1 MDSPPPS
8 DDVPRSPKG
17 PDLLSTPSIEA
28 ELDTWHR
35 TGIFPFP
42 ELGLRTRDQ
51 FQDLSK
57 IELRLVHHLSSVYR
71 DLQRHE
77 MIHCIAWVAMLPSFL
92 DTAAGYDFVMSAILA
107 FSATHLASVTNS
119 VETKNLAYHHRGVA
133 LSGLHGAIGN
143 FSEGNSD
150 PILAASILLSWQASD
165 WGGWTSLMQ
174 GISTVVS
181 SMDAWKG
188 NSRLALYVENN
199 VLFQPRTFARP
210 LIATANVPVL
220 PEDDRSLQQAID
232 TLQLVHTYLS
242 TNHQLRACVEDVL
255 QSARDIESLSATIP
269 APQLFEKLQAFRSRL
284 LWLPIALFHRAENF
298 GLNLL
303 VIAHLYAVGLA
314 IDTSIPELNGAAF
327 GVLVTAPIEE
337 IDRKLRFSHSPTI
350 QQTYQSPTIA
360 DMMQFP
366 RELASRNRFHQL
378 SVVSSSDTL
387 QPGPQSPFG
396 FQNLRINSAPGT
408 PGFPGSFP
416 LFSNRS
422 TEDLSIP
429 PSPFLL
435 HQSYNNSPSSQ
446 RHSQIYEQSARPV
459 SIHDHRTYSGSSFT
473 GGSPAYSPSYS
484 PVPTFVEDEHNYNF
498 GESSAD
504 YHGGFVTPTIWTE
517 DLGPDLP
524 FRDYLH
530 DESRE
535 KGKHPRVS

>member
-1 MDSPPPS
+1 MDSPPPA
-8 DDVPRSPKG
+8 DEVPRSPKG
-17 PDLLSTPSIEA
+17 PDLLWTSSIEA
-28 ELDTWHR
+28 ELGAWLR
-35 TGIFPFP
+35 TGVFPFP
-42 ELGLRTRDQ
+42 ELGLRTYDQ
-51 FQDLSK
+51 FHGLSK

-71 DLQRHE
+71 DLLRHG
-77 MIHCIAWVAMLPSFL
+77 MIHCIAWVEMLPIFL

-181 SMDAWKG
+181 SMHAWKR
-188 NSRLALYVENN
+188 NSRLALYVEDN

-210 LIATANVPVL
+210 LTATANVPVL

-232 TLQLVHTYLS
+232 TLQRLHKYLS
-242 TNHQLRACVEDVL
+242 SNHQLRACVEDVL
-255 QSARDIESLSATIP
+255 QSAREIEGFSATIP
-269 APQLFEKLQAFRSRL
+269 APQLFEKLQVFRSRL
-284 LWLPIALFHRAENF
+284 LWLPIALFQRAENF
-298 GLNLL
+298 SLNLL

-337 IDRKLRFSHSPTI
+337 IDRQLRFSHSPTV
-350 QQTYQSPTIA
+350 QQTYHPQIA

-366 RELASRNRFHQL
+366 RELASRSRFHLL
-378 SVVSSSDTL
+378 SVISSSDNL
-387 QPGPQSPFG
+387 QPGSQSPFG
-396 FQNLRINSAPGT
+396 FQNLRIDSAPGT
-408 PGFPGSFP
+408 PGFPGTFP
-416 LFSNRS
+416 MFSNRS
-422 TEDLSIP
+422 TEDLSVP

-435 HQSYNNSPSSQ
+435 HQSYNNSPTSQ

-459 SIHDHRTYSGSSFT
+459 SIHEHRTYSGSSFT

-484 PVPTFVEDEHNYNF
+484 PVPTFVEDEHSYTF
-498 GESSAD
+498 GDSSTD

-530 DESRE
+530 NESAD
-535 KGKHPRVS
+535 KGKHRRVS